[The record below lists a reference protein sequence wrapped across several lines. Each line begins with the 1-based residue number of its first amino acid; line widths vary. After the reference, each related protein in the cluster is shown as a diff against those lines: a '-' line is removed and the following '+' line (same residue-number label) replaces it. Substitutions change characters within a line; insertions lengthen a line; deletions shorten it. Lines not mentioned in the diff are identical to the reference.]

1 MAESNER
8 SNRRPPFFHRRH
20 PLDRETNQ
28 PGLDNQQFNMDPQT
42 PGGSRRHS
50 SGQYNRNQQQY
61 GNRGQRHHSFSHHNP
76 SPTSPTP
83 SIPPS
88 PSHRRNSQNSGPSSD
103 FRSRARFKMN
113 TWSPNG
119 QNQGPTNDL
128 SPAAL
133 EEFLSTGIDKIR
145 LSDDSRQ
152 AFIGHLASQNGLEK
166 VRQLLEAEY
175 SMNYSITRPNFGTH
189 CVSLLRILSNTAVL
203 SSLSLEQQVRTIYN
217 VVYGFNGERAVP
229 FFDRVLECLI
239 SLKPDEEPGSM
250 EQEDWQDALE
260 ATTSVFLNTLRMN
273 QGAAIQER
281 LKYIGQRLAGIAHS
295 DNPQGNDQLS
305 VISQNISSITSILSA
320 GAEVPQERASRDFKP
335 RPQQEEEEAV
345 DLPGELSLLGPR
357 HDNDHELISNISI
370 LPTVA
375 EILSDRP
382 EFLPTKRAY
391 EETSHHHQAGIQRL
405 VDIQFRLLREDT
417 SGQVRNAT
425 RFLLKHWEQIMAPVS
440 NAADWQ
446 AKRKLVRDGCPTPLR
461 LYFGV
466 DIQKLQFEGKGG
478 LEAIVEFEQ
487 PRALRRWTFAKRQWW
502 WRKSMEL
509 RENKS
514 IIALIEKTPEDTNVV
529 FLVVA
534 HRNASNH
541 EHANPEQPSEVRP
554 IDDLCSDPDRAVI
567 GLRMIALGNELEQAR
582 LIHLATKYRACDRQ
596 RALLMVEFPAVLYR
610 QFEGIL
616 RCLKIIHSNP
626 TGLPFAKWLAPRLE
640 GLEERLSDHTIQ
652 QDGSLIPP
660 PAYFCGQSIDL
671 SACCN
676 PPPGSTAAAPNTL
689 TFTLSDDPEAV
700 VKSLAQQ
707 SSLDHGQAK
716 AMISAFRHEVALTQG
731 PPGCGKSYIG
741 VKMVAA
747 LLANKARLSLGPILC
762 ICYTNHALDQF
773 LNELLKL
780 GIKNIARIGSPS
792 PLPHIENL
800 AFDNY
805 KKHCP
810 KTPMRGFG
818 REIAA
823 TKEKMTRLQEE
834 ISELCLQLE
843 ANSSA
848 MVMGYLEKKMP
859 QKLEDI
865 INGAK
870 TYGFDPTCQDRTEA
884 ISFWISGTVGLPEE
898 ENGRSLE
905 ELLGVPA
912 WSFTPHERYRLFS
925 HCHQSVI
932 DGLAQR
938 LQSRLEQFALTK
950 TTRTNLFLQSDRI
963 HLGKVD
969 ILGITTVGLVNNS
982 ELVRTLPAKVMVCE
996 EAGEVLESHVL
1007 TALLPS
1013 IQHVILIGDHLQ
1025 LRPKISTSSLS
1036 KEYDRRGKPRFN
1048 LDESL
1053 FERLANVK
1061 FNVRKQNQDNEEI
1074 VEEVGFPIGQ
1084 LDIQR
1089 RMHPSIANLV
1099 RTTLYPDLQDHEGT
1113 TRYPNVAG
1121 IKRRLFWLDHRNFE
1135 DPSDPGETMQSKTNT
1150 WEARMVVSLVTYL
1163 ARQGVYKTGE
1173 IAVLTPYI
1181 NQMRMLMEMF
1191 EDIVD
1196 YDISERDM
1204 EELDVPDGEE
1214 EDPKGGKR
1222 KPQIKKSKVL
1232 DRIRIATVDNFQGE
1246 EATVIIVC
1254 LVRSNERNNCGFLKT
1269 TNRINVLL
1277 SRARHGM
1284 YIIGDAATSA
1294 HVPMWHEV
1302 ITLLENSGNIGPK
1315 LQLECPRHPA
1325 KKTFV
1330 GCPED
1335 FEAECPEG
1343 GCSEVCGLRLS
1354 CGHICEFKCHPKP
1367 LHENSLCFKECSRPR
1382 DCGHACRLKCKD
1394 ACGDCME
1401 QVHDVELPCGHT
1413 TKSIACW
1420 RTKDLARFTCSELV
1434 QKVMPGCGHSLLVHC
1449 FRTNDPSLIC
1459 TEKCGYL
1466 LPCGHPCKR
1475 RCSECKNS
1483 GTHAECTTTCGK
1495 EYQLCNH
1502 KCLKACHEGTVCSP
1516 CKQACEIRCK
1526 HGKCPNKCGEACYP
1540 CAEECGWECEHQK
1553 QKCSM
1558 PCSVP
1563 CEKVPCDKRCEKK
1576 LSCKHRC
1583 PSVCGEACPPLKYC
1597 QQCAAPDIKNQR
1609 VDLLTFET
1617 YEDIDLNVDPV
1628 IVLKCGHIYTM
1639 SSLDGFLELEK
1650 HYQVDQEGGAR
1661 RILMS
1666 GEALKG
1672 CPDCRRPFRDID
1684 RYNRVFKSFLLDELT
1699 RRFVARSASEY
1710 AGLMEKL
1717 EEFESGIERERN
1729 GFLERLPD
1737 DKPDQ
1742 IRAFLNDYKKK
1753 GRYIQRL
1760 IRDFNVSVLETEQP
1774 LTKVNDLYNAA
1785 LAKRGI
1791 TEGQSFDFDKA
1802 RIQTG
1807 LTYRGRCLD
1816 AKAKWVILSDWQA
1829 LSTLDNVPL
1838 SVKRSLRD
1846 SILTELGTAI
1856 EDTAI
1861 LWKQCQEAHLP
1872 YHEVEARVYHAHFS
1886 MLNMLNDKARDKRTD
1901 VAAQDAIKKKELK
1914 SLNECRNLCEK
1925 YPGTLGR
1932 LKTIIEIAKRA
1943 VNGHVFYT
1951 QVTSEEEVMVIRAMA
1966 AEFLG
1971 SGHWYYC
1978 VNGHPFTVG
1987 DCGMPMQ
1994 LARCPECGQ
2003 PIGGQDHIVAEGVRL
2018 ASDFETRNTT

>member
-1 MAESNER
+1 
-8 SNRRPPFFHRRH
+8 
-20 PLDRETNQ
+20 
-28 PGLDNQQFNMDPQT
+28 
-42 PGGSRRHS
+42 
-50 SGQYNRNQQQY
+50 
-61 GNRGQRHHSFSHHNP
+61 
-76 SPTSPTP
+76 
-83 SIPPS
+83 
-88 PSHRRNSQNSGPSSD
+88 
-103 FRSRARFKMN
+103 MN

-119 QNQGPTNDL
+119 PNAGSTNDL
-128 SPAAL
+128 SPAVL

-175 SMNYSITRPNFGTH
+175 SINYSITRPKFGTH
-189 CVSLLRILSNTAVL
+189 CVTFLRILSNSAVL
-203 SSLSLEQQVRTIYN
+203 SSLALEQQVRTIYN
-217 VVYGFNGERAVP
+217 VIYGPNGERAVP
-229 FFDRVLECLI
+229 FFDRVLGCLV

-250 EQEDWQDALE
+250 EPEDWQDALE

-273 QGAAIQER
+273 QGAAIQEK

-295 DNPQGNDQLS
+295 DDHNGNDQLAA
-305 VISQNISSITSILSA
+305 ISQNISNITSILSA
-320 GAEVPQERASRDFKP
+320 GAEIPQERTSRDFKK
-335 RPQQEEEEAV
+335 RPKEEEEEVV

-357 HDNDHELISNISI
+357 HDNDHELISDISI
-370 LPTVA
+370 LPTVT
-375 EILSDRP
+375 EILSNRP

-391 EETSHHHQAGIQRL
+391 EETSRHHQTGIQRL

-425 RFLLKHWEQIMAPVS
+425 RFILKHWEQIMAPVNS
-440 NAADWQ
+440 SGDWQ

-478 LEAIVEFEQ
+478 LEAVVEFEQ

-502 WRKSMEL
+502 WRKAMEL

-514 IIALIEKTPEDTNVV
+514 IVALIEKTAEDTNVV

-534 HRNASNH
+534 HRNVSNH
-541 EHANPEQPSEVRP
+541 EQANPEQPHEARP
-554 IDDLCSDPDRAVI
+554 INDLCTDPDRAVI

-582 LIHLATKYRACDRQ
+582 LIHLATKYRACDGQ
-596 RALLMVEFPAVLYR
+596 QALLMVEFPAVLYR

-616 RCLKIIHSNP
+616 RCLKMIHSDP
-626 TGLPFAKWLAPRLE
+626 TKLPFNKWLAPRLE

-652 QDGSLIPP
+652 PDGSLIPP
-660 PAYFCGQSIDL
+660 PAYLCGQSLDL
-671 SACCN
+671 SACCD
-676 PPPGSTAAAPNTL
+676 PPPGSTTAAPNTL
-689 TFTLSDDPEAV
+689 TFTLGDDPDTV
-700 VKSLAQQ
+700 VKSLAQK

-731 PPGCGKSYIG
+731 PPGCGKSYVG

-780 GIKNIARIGSPS
+780 GITNIARIGSPS
-792 PLPHIENL
+792 PLPHIESL

-805 KKHCP
+805 KKGCP
-810 KTPMRGFG
+810 KLQIRGFG
-818 REIAA
+818 REIGA
-823 TKEKMTRLQEE
+823 TKEKMTRLQEQ
-834 ISELCLQLE
+834 ISDLCSQLE

-848 MVMGYLEKKMP
+848 MVMGYLEKNLP
-859 QKLEDI
+859 QKLQDI
-865 INGAK
+865 VNGANS
-870 TYGFDPTCQDRTEA
+870 YGFDPTCQDRTEA
-884 ISFWISGTVGLPEE
+884 LSFWMGGAVGIPEGDD
-898 ENGRSLE
+898 GRSLE
-905 ELLGVPA
+905 ELLEVPT
-912 WSFTPHERYRLFS
+912 WSFTPSERYRLFS
-925 HCHQSVI
+925 HCHQSVV

-938 LQSRLEQFALTK
+938 LQALLEQFALTK
-950 TTRTNLFLQSDRI
+950 KARTNLFLESDRI
-963 HLGKVD
+963 NLGKVD

-1036 KEYDRRGKPRFN
+1036 KEYDRRGEPRYN

-1061 FNVRKQNQDNEEI
+1061 FNVRKQNEDEEEV
-1074 VEEVGFPIGQ
+1074 VEKVGFPIGQ

-1099 RTTLYPDLQDHEGT
+1099 RNTLYPELQDHEVT
-1113 TRYPNVAG
+1113 TRYPDVAG
-1121 IKRRLFWLDHRNFE
+1121 LKRRLFWLDHRNFE

-1150 WEARMVVSLVTYL
+1150 WEAKMVVSLVTYL

-1196 YDISERDM
+1196 YDISDRDM
-1204 EELDVPDGEE
+1204 EELDVPDADEVDLQGR
-1214 EDPKGGKR
+1214 KKR
-1222 KPQIKKSKVL
+1222 PQIKKSKVL

-1277 SRARHGM
+1277 SRAKHGM

-1315 LQLECPRHPA
+1315 LQLQCPRHPS

-1335 FEAECPEG
+1335 FEVECPEG

-1382 DCGHACRLKCKD
+1382 DCGHACRLRCKD

-1401 QVHDVELPCGHT
+1401 PVYDVALPCGHIT
-1413 TKSIACW
+1413 PNISCY
-1420 RTKDLARFTCSELV
+1420 RTKDLARFTCPEYV
-1434 QKVMPGCGHSLLVHC
+1434 QKAMPDCGHSVSIHC
-1449 FRTNDPSLIC
+1449 FRTNDPSIVC

-1466 LPCGHPCKR
+1466 LPCGHPCRR
-1475 RCSECKNS
+1475 RCSECKS
-1483 GTHAECTTTCGK
+1483 LGTHAECTTTCGK
-1495 EYQLCNH
+1495 DYRLCGH
-1502 KCLKACHEGTVCSP
+1502 KCSRACHEGTACSQ
-1516 CKQACEIRCK
+1516 CKQPCEIQCK

-1553 QKCSM
+1553 LKCSM

-1563 CEKVPCDKRCEKK
+1563 CEKVPCDKRCEKR

-1583 PSVCGEACPPLKYC
+1583 PSVCGEVCPPTKYC
-1597 QQCAAPDIKNQR
+1597 QLCAVPEIKNQR
-1609 VDLLTFET
+1609 VDLLTFEI
-1617 YEDIDLNVDPV
+1617 YEKIDLDADPV
-1628 IVLKCGHIYTM
+1628 MVLKCGHIYTM

-1650 HYQVDQEGGAR
+1650 HYQMDQEGGKR

-1684 RYNRVFKSFLLDELT
+1684 RYNRVFKSVLLDELT

-1710 AGLMEKL
+1710 ADLMGRL
-1717 EEFESGIERERN
+1717 EEFESGIERGRD
-1729 GFLERLPD
+1729 GLLEQFSGE
-1737 DKPDQ
+1737 KPDEA
-1742 IRAFLNDYKKK
+1742 RALLNNYKKK
-1753 GRYIQRL
+1753 GRHIQRL
-1760 IRDFNVSVLETEQP
+1760 IREFNISVLETEQP

-1785 LAKRGI
+1785 LAKRGSAE
-1791 TEGQSFDFDKA
+1791 EGQSFNFDKA

-1807 LTYRGRCLD
+1807 LTYRGKCLD
-1816 AKAKWVILSDWQA
+1816 AKAKWVILSDWQTI
-1829 LSTLDNVPL
+1829 STLNSVPL
-1838 SVKRSLRD
+1838 SIKRSLRD
-1846 SILTELGTAI
+1846 SIDTEVKEAI
-1856 EDTAI
+1856 KNTSKLRE
-1861 LWKQCQEAHLP
+1861 QCQEAHL
-1872 YHEVEARVYHAHFS
+1872 HQQEVEARVYHAHFS
-1886 MLNMLNDKARDKRTD
+1886 VLSMLNDKAREVRTD
-1901 VAAQDAIKKKELK
+1901 ATVEAAVKKKELN
-1914 SLNECRNLCEK
+1914 SLNECDKLCKE

-1932 LKTIIEIAKRA
+1932 LQNIVEVARRA
-1943 VNGHVFYT
+1943 VNGQVFYT
-1951 QVTSEEEVMVIRAMA
+1951 KVTNEEEMMVIRAMA
-1966 AEFLG
+1966 EEFLG

-1987 DCGMPMQ
+1987 DCGMPME

-2003 PIGGQDHIVAEGVRL
+2003 QIGGQDHIAAEGVRL
-2018 ASDFETRNTT
+2018 ASEFETRNNN